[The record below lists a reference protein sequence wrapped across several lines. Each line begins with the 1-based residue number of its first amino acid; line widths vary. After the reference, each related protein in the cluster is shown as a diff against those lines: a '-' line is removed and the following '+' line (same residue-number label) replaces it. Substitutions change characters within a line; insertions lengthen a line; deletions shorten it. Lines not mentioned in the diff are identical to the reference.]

1 MHNWSLLFFLSVSY
15 ISLSH
20 SFVLVLVFCMCIVA
34 NYLVVFNVTDIVGN
48 INSVPVVSVSL
59 VT

>member
-1 MHNWSLLFFLSVSY
+1 M
-15 ISLSH
+15 
-20 SFVLVLVFCMCIVA
+20 LVLVFCLSTFCVCVVA
-34 NYLVVFNVTDIVGN
+34 NYWVVFNVTDIVGN